1 LVNPNCVILLIGSAV
16 TTREIRC
23 EACGALNRVPAYS
36 VRRVPEC
43 GRCRCKLP
51 ETRWALLRRTIH
63 RSRIQIAI
71 TSAVAIFAWVGVVMI
86 SGRGKQTESQQTT
99 RAPASDATCVRNLV
113 TSQGFNDGND
123 ASERPAIL
131 TIRAAPGASYL
142 VKLDKADSP
151 ALLFFV
157 EAGQPLDARVPPG
170 EFKLKYAV
178 GNHWCNSDADLFGDD
193 TVFGEA
199 DETLT
204 VAPPDTGASHATIEL
219 PLQADGKLTAKKID
233 RDAFYSR

>member
-1 LVNPNCVILLIGSAV
+1 V

-36 VRRVPEC
+36 VRRIPEC
-43 GRCRCKLP
+43 GRCRNKLP

-71 TSAVAIFAWVGVVMI
+71 ASAVAISAWVAVVTI

-99 RAPASDATCVRNLV
+99 RAPASDATCVKNLV
-113 TSQGFNDGND
+113 ASQGFNDGND
-123 ASERPAIL
+123 AAERPAVL

-157 EAGQPLDARVPPG
+157 EAGQALDARVPLG
-170 EFKLKYAV
+170 EFRLKYAA
-178 GNHWCNSDADLFGDD
+178 GNHWCSSDAGLFGDD
-193 TVFGEA
+193 TVFTEA
-199 DETLT
+199 DEPLT
-204 VAPPDTGASHATIEL
+204 VAPADTGASHLTLEL
-219 PLQADGKLTAKKID
+219 PLQTDGKLSATKIS

>member
-1 LVNPNCVILLIGSAV
+1 V

-36 VRRVPEC
+36 VRRIPEC
-43 GRCRCKLP
+43 GRCRSKLP

-71 TSAVAIFAWVGVVMI
+71 ASAVVILAWVGVVTI
-86 SGRGKQTESQQTT
+86 SGRGKPTESQQTT
-99 RAPASDATCVRNLV
+99 REPASDATCVKSLV
-113 TSQGFNDGND
+113 AAQGFNDGND
-123 ASERPAIL
+123 ASERPAVL
-131 TIRAAPGASYL
+131 TISAAAGASYL

-151 ALLFFV
+151 ALLIFV
-157 EAGQPLDARVPPG
+157 EAGQALDARVPLG
-170 EFKLKYAV
+170 EFKLKYAA
-178 GNHWCNSDADLFGDD
+178 GNQWCSSDADLFGDD
-193 TVFGEA
+193 TVFTEA

-204 VAPPDTGASHATIEL
+204 VAPADTGASHLTLEL
-219 PLQADGKLTAKKID
+219 PLHADGKLTTKTIS